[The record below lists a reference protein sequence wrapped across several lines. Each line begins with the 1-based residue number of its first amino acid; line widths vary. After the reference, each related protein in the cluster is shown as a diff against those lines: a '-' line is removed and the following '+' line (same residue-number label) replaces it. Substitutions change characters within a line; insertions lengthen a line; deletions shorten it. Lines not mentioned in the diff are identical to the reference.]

1 MGGIREHA
9 SLAPVGQAS
18 AAGARGRHQARA
30 VGDEDV
36 LIAVIELSERYRAPS
51 TSLITWRL
59 ARGGTVTGA
68 FQSAVRD
75 ALQRLRARGQL
86 SCITHRGTQR
96 WSAPRASDP
105 QSR

>member
-1 MGGIREHA
+1 MSGMREDA
-9 SLAPVGQAS
+9 RLSPLAQPSAARARWRQQAS
-18 AAGARGRHQARA
+18 A
-30 VGDEDV
+30 VGDEAV
-36 LIAVIELSERYRAPS
+36 LAAVIELSEHYRAPS

-75 ALQRLRARGQL
+75 ALQHLRARGQL

-96 WSAPRASDP
+96 WSATHESDLP
-105 QSR
+105 AP